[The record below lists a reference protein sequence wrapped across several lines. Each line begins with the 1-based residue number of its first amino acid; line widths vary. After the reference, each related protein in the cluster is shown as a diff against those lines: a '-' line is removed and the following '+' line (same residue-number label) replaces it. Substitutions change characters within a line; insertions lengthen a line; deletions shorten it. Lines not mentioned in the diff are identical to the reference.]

1 MDRMTERRTLTLT
14 DPRAIRVLAHEV
26 RQQLLDELGGGE
38 VLTATDAAK
47 RCGITP
53 SAMSYHLRAMER
65 WGIVERVESVD
76 GRERPWRL
84 AADSIQISDETSAG
98 IPANVA
104 NSLLG
109 TFIKRVTRTV
119 TEMIERDDS
128 DEHAT
133 ISQSG
138 GIYLTDDEASELDEI
153 VSGALERFHDRH
165 DPHTAP
171 RDAHK
176 RDVYWLNL
184 PRS

>member
-1 MDRMTERRTLTLT
+1 MTERRTLTLT

-38 VLTATDAAK
+38 VLTATEAAR

-53 SAMSYHLRAMER
+53 SAMSYHLRAMQR
-65 WGIVERVESVD
+65 WGIVERVDSQD

-84 AADSIQISDETSAG
+84 AAESIKISDAASAG

-119 TEMIERDDS
+119 TEMIERDNPED
-128 DEHAT
+128 HASIT
-133 ISQSG
+133 QVG
-138 GIYLTDDEASELDEI
+138 GLYLTDQETDELDRV
-153 VSGALERFHDRH
+153 VSDALSGFEDRH
-165 DPHTAP
+165 DPHSAP
-171 RDAHK
+171 PDAHK
-176 RDVYWLNL
+176 RDIYWLNL
-184 PRS
+184 PRE